1 MCNINHN
8 YDIYK
13 KYNIEDVFD
22 SLDNNLLPDEII
34 YHNRDKEDS
43 LYRAKIIKELI
54 NRDGLECKNC
64 KKIPEYF
71 ALGKDKINRWHLDLY
86 SEYNNDHYMYTI
98 DHVHPR
104 SKGGK
109 NELSNYQ
116 LLCKKCNEI
125 KGDKVDD
132 ETIIDDNSRK
142 NKLKSRYISKKLE
155 SLSQQIKGIL
165 LKLKNHTLI
174 CIKKQ
179 DNFTLYGE
187 YKIRDI
193 KVTVDNQF
201 NTKYIIYI
209 NNDIGKS
216 TKTTFDNFMT
226 KIDYENNY
234 RQ

>member
-8 YDIYK
+8 YIIYK
-13 KYNIEDVFD
+13 KYSIEEIFEN
-22 SLDNNLLPDEII
+22 LNNNSLPDELL
-34 YHNRDKEDS
+34 YHNKDRDDS
-43 LYRAKIIKELI
+43 LYRAKIIRELI
-54 NRDGLECKNC
+54 KRDGLECKQC

-86 SEYNNDHYMYTI
+86 SDYKNDHYMYTI
-98 DHVHPR
+98 DHVYPK

-125 KGDKVDD
+125 KGDK
-132 ETIIDDNSRK
+132 IDDNDDIKQEVK
-142 NKLKSRYISKKLE
+142 NHKNTKYISKKTE

-179 DNFTLYGE
+179 NNFTLYTE
-187 YKIRDI
+187 YKITDI
-193 KVTVDNQF
+193 KVKIDNDF
-201 NTKYIIYI
+201 NTKYIVYI
-209 NNDIGKS
+209 NGDNGKL

-226 KIDYENNY
+226 KIDYENY
-234 RQ
+234 CK